1 MDPSSLRATAAP
13 FDFGLAPRRDHVKH
27 EVGSAKA
34 KFFSRFGFRLEEW
47 QGLVEALRK
56 QGASYPVVKTVE
68 SSYGTRYAV
77 DGPLESPDRRNPM
90 VRTVWLLER
99 GSTTP
104 RLITAYPLE
113 EGS

>member
-1 MDPSSLRATAAP
+1 MKVPHA
-13 FDFGLAPRRDHVKH
+13 DHLLVDREKVTQYLLSPTH
-27 EVGSAKA
+27 PDGSAKA
-34 KFFSRFGFRLEEW
+34 NFFSRFGFRLEEW
-47 QGLVEALRK
+47 QGFAEALRK

-77 DGPLESPDRRNPM
+77 DGPVESPDTRNPM
-90 VRTVWLLER
+90 ARTVWLLER

>member
-1 MDPSSLRATAAP
+1 MKLPHADDLLVDREKVTQYLLSPTHP
-13 FDFGLAPRRDHVKH
+13 D
-27 EVGSAKA
+27 GSAKA

-90 VRTVWLLER
+90 VRTV
-99 GSTTP
+99 
-104 RLITAYPLE
+104 
-113 EGS
+113 

>member
-1 MDPSSLRATAAP
+1 MKLPHADDLLVDREKVTQYLLSPTHP
-13 FDFGLAPRRDHVKH
+13 D
-27 EVGSAKA
+27 GSAKA